1 MSRAEGMTNHV
12 TELQFDLEM
21 ASGMAENSN
30 WVGGSRSTAANGSIM
45 GKTSYKRRRA
55 DQRRYFTYHTVNV
68 LCAGGTEQSAK
79 SPTILKEVIQDLF
92 RATTQEKE
100 SLPGSGSRETKR

>member
-1 MSRAEGMTNHV
+1 MTNHV

-30 WVGGSRSTAANGSIM
+30 WVRGSRSTAANGSIM

-55 DQRRYFTYHTVNV
+55 DQRRYFTYHTVSV